1 MCGIIG
7 YIGKEQALPLLMEG
21 LRRQS
26 YRGYDSS
33 GVVVFDGKDANFAKA
48 AGKLEKLEEK
58 ITGQSFPGTV
68 GIGHTRWATHGG
80 LTDDNAHP
88 HTDCKQNIFV
98 VHNGIFENY
107 QILKEKLQAKGHVFT
122 SETDT
127 EVLPHLIE
135 QFFKGN
141 LEEAVRKALKLIK
154 GAYGIAV
161 FSREDPDKIIVARFS
176 APLVV
181 SMNTS
186 GVFAASDPA
195 AILSHS
201 NKMVFLDDGEMAV
214 LTRDGFSITDL
225 KNNIKEKAVTE
236 IEWTLEEAEKGGHA
250 HFMLKE
256 ILEHPMALENV
267 LRGRLLA
274 DEGRAKLGGLESIKD
289 KLRDINRIQIIA
301 CGGSAYAAGVGEYML
316 EEYGGI
322 PTKVE
327 VGSEFRYRKPV
338 FDNHTLSI
346 FISQSGETADTLAAL
361 KEVKE
366 RGGLSIGVVNV
377 VGSTLARETGFG
389 VYTRSGPEIAVASTK
404 TFTAQITALVL
415 IALFLGRQRQLSLVT
430 GQHIAKELLRLPQLV
445 QKIIAEKQK
454 IEEIAKKYYQYS
466 NFCVIGRKY
475 NYGIALEGALK
486 LKEVAYIHAEGM
498 RSGELKHGSLALINE
513 EFPTI
518 AIVPSDSVYE
528 KNISSIQQVK
538 ARGGKVIAIA
548 TEGNEDIKKIADDVI
563 YIPKTL
569 EMLTPILATV
579 PLHLFAYYVA
589 VMRGCEI
596 DKPRNLAKSVTVE

>member
-1 MCGIIG
+1 M
-7 YIGKEQALPLLMEG
+7 LMEG

-33 GVVVFDGKDANFAKA
+33 GIVVFDGKDANLAKA

-58 ITGQSFPGTV
+58 IAGHSFPGTV

-80 LTDDNAHP
+80 VTDSNAHP

-107 QILKEKLQAKGHVFT
+107 QILKEKLQTKGHVFT

-127 EVLPHLIE
+127 EVLAHLIE
-135 QFFKGN
+135 QFFKGD
-141 LEEAVRKALKLIK
+141 LQEAVRKALKLIK

-161 FSREDPDKIIVARFS
+161 FSKEDPDKVVVARES
-176 APLVV
+176 APLAV

-186 GVFAASDPA
+186 GAFAASDPA

-256 ILEHPMALENV
+256 ILEHPASLENV
-267 LRGRLLA
+267 LRGRLLI

-289 KLRDINRIQIIA
+289 KLRDVNRIQIIA
-301 CGGSAYAAGVGEYML
+301 CGGSAYAAAVGEYML
-316 EEYGGI
+316 EEYAGI
-322 PTKVE
+322 PTEVE
-327 VGSEFRYRKPV
+327 IGSEFRYRKPV
-338 FDNHTLSI
+338 FDSQTLSI

-366 RGGLSIGVVNV
+366 RGGLSIGIVNV
-377 VGSTLARETGFG
+377 VGSTLARETGVG

-404 TFTAQITALVL
+404 TFTAQIAVLALV
-415 IALFLGRQRQLSLVT
+415 ALFLGRQRQLSLVT
-430 GQHIAKELLRLPQLV
+430 GRHIATELSRLPKLV
-445 QKIIAEKQK
+445 QKILAGKQD

-466 NFCVIGRKY
+466 NFCIIGRKY

-486 LKEVAYIHAEGM
+486 LKEVAYIHGEGL

-513 EFPTI
+513 QFPTI

-528 KNISSIQQVK
+528 KNISSIQQIK

-548 TEGNEDIKKIADDVI
+548 TEGNEEIKTIADDVI

-569 EMLTPILATV
+569 EMLTPILATI
-579 PLHLFAYYVA
+579 PLHLFAYYAA
-589 VMRGCEI
+589 VLKGCEI

>member
-1 MCGIIG
+1 M
-7 YIGKEQALPLLMEG
+7 LMEG

-33 GVVVFDGKDANFAKA
+33 GIVVFDGKDANLAKA

-58 ITGQSFPGTV
+58 IAGHSFPGTV

-80 LTDDNAHP
+80 VTDSNAHP

-107 QILKEKLQAKGHVFT
+107 QILKEKLQTKGHVFT

-127 EVLPHLIE
+127 EVLAHLIE
-135 QFFKGN
+135 QFFKGD
-141 LEEAVRKALKLIK
+141 LQEAVRKALKLIK

-161 FSREDPDKIIVARFS
+161 FSKEDPDKVVVARES
-176 APLVV
+176 APLAV

-186 GVFAASDPA
+186 GAFAASDPA

-256 ILEHPMALENV
+256 ILEHPASLENV
-267 LRGRLLA
+267 LRGRLLI

-316 EEYGGI
+316 EEYAGI
-322 PTKVE
+322 PTEVE
-327 VGSEFRYRKPV
+327 IGSEFRYRKPV
-338 FDNHTLSI
+338 FDSQTLSI

-366 RGGLSIGVVNV
+366 RGGLSIGIVNV
-377 VGSTLARETGFG
+377 VGSTLARETGVG

-404 TFTAQITALVL
+404 TFTAQIAVLALV
-415 IALFLGRQRQLSLVT
+415 ALFLGRQRQLSLVT
-430 GQHIAKELLRLPQLV
+430 GRHIATELSRLPKLV
-445 QKIIAEKQK
+445 QKILAGKQD

-466 NFCVIGRKY
+466 NFCIIGRKY

-486 LKEVAYIHAEGM
+486 LKEVAYIHGEGL

-513 EFPTI
+513 QFPTI

-528 KNISSIQQVK
+528 KNISSIQQIK

-548 TEGNEDIKKIADDVI
+548 TEGNEEIKTIADDVI

-569 EMLTPILATV
+569 EMLTPILATI
-579 PLHLFAYYVA
+579 PLHLFAYYAA
-589 VMRGCEI
+589 VLKGCEI

>member
-1 MCGIIG
+1 M
-7 YIGKEQALPLLMEG
+7 LMEG

-33 GVVVFDGKDANFAKA
+33 GIVVFDGKDANLAKA

-58 ITGQSFPGTV
+58 IAGHSFPGTV

-80 LTDDNAHP
+80 VTDSNAHP

-107 QILKEKLQAKGHVFT
+107 QILKEKLQTKGHVFT

-127 EVLPHLIE
+127 EVLAHLIE
-135 QFFKGN
+135 QFFKGD
-141 LEEAVRKALKLIK
+141 LQEAVRKALKLIK

-161 FSREDPDKIIVARFS
+161 FSKEDPDKVVVARES
-176 APLVV
+176 APLAV

-186 GVFAASDPA
+186 GAFAASDPA

-256 ILEHPMALENV
+256 ILEHPASLENV
-267 LRGRLLA
+267 LRGRLLI

-289 KLRDINRIQIIA
+289 KLRDVNRIQIIA
-301 CGGSAYAAGVGEYML
+301 CGGSAYAAAVGEYML
-316 EEYGGI
+316 EEYAGI
-322 PTKVE
+322 PTEVE
-327 VGSEFRYRKPV
+327 IGSEFRYRKPV
-338 FDNHTLSI
+338 FDSQTLSI

-366 RGGLSIGVVNV
+366 RGGLSIGIVNV
-377 VGSTLARETGFG
+377 VGSTLARETGVG

-404 TFTAQITALVL
+404 TFTAQIAVLALV
-415 IALFLGRQRQLSLVT
+415 ALFLGRQRQLSLVT
-430 GQHIAKELLRLPQLV
+430 GRHIATELSRLPKLV
-445 QKIIAEKQK
+445 QKILVGKQD

-466 NFCVIGRKY
+466 NFCIIGRKY

-486 LKEVAYIHAEGM
+486 LKEVAYIHGEGL

-513 EFPTI
+513 QFPTI

-528 KNISSIQQVK
+528 KNISSIQQIK

-548 TEGNEDIKKIADDVI
+548 TEGNEEIKTIADDVI

-569 EMLTPILATV
+569 EMLTPILATI
-579 PLHLFAYYVA
+579 PLHLFAYYAA
-589 VMRGCEI
+589 VLKGCEI